1 MKETRVG
8 KKETEKERER
18 RKLLWR
24 LLKKLFVKKLCDNSL
39 KRGEVRGGCQP
50 VKMTSRRS

>member
-39 KRGEVRGGCQP
+39 KRGEVRGGCQS